1 MASLRAATRYAHSLL
16 ELAKEQGALDEV
28 AGNMNQFVELLKNS
42 HDLELM
48 LKNPIIK
55 HLDKLAVL
63 NKLFTAHYHNL
74 TMAIFRIVVQKK
86 REAILQE
93 IAVEFVNQYNKIK
106 GIYTATITTATT
118 LDPETR
124 ESVIALV
131 KKETGGEVI
140 LTELVDAQVIGG
152 YKLKIGDRQID
163 ETISGKLQELKLKLI
178 DQSYIAQY

>member
-1 MASLRAATRYAHSLL
+1 
-16 ELAKEQGALDEV
+16 
-28 AGNMNQFVELLKNS
+28 
-42 HDLELM
+42 
-48 LKNPIIK
+48 
-55 HLDKLAVL
+55 
-63 NKLFTAHYHNL
+63 
-74 TMAIFRIVVQKK
+74 MAIFRIVVQKK